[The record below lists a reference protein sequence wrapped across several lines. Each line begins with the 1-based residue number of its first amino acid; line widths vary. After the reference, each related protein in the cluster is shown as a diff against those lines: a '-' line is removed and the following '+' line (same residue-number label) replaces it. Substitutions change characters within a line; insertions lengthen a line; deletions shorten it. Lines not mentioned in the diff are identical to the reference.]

1 MLVVIPD
8 DAGVLR
14 DRSGQAYNEDGQ
26 KIDEQGN
33 VIPEIVQGVDRHQLG
48 VARHH
53 GVNRA
58 DGRQMTLGDYNSPD
72 LFYENRRA
80 IRPPTYERSDLGIQ
94 PAFYTLVSQNPFHAL
109 PHEQP
114 MDHIERFEDLVSI
127 IKARVVSEDYQLRKL
142 FSYSLAGEAAS
153 WLKE

>member
-8 DAGVLR
+8 AAGVLR
-14 DRSGQAYNEDGQ
+14 DRSGQAYNKDG
-26 KIDEQGN
+26 KRIAAHGY
-33 VIPEIVQGVDRHQLG
+33 VIPEIAQGVDRHQLG

-58 DGRQMTLGDYNSPD
+58 DGRQMTLGDYNRPG

-80 IRPPTYERSDLGIQ
+80 IRPTAFERSDDLGLQ
-94 PAFYTLVSQNPFHAL
+94 PAFYTLVSQHPFHGL

-127 IKARVVSEDYQLRKL
+127 IKARVVSTPD
-142 FSYSLAGEAAS
+142 ST
-153 WLKE
+153 

>member
-8 DAGVLR
+8 AAGVLR
-14 DRSGQAYNEDGQ
+14 DRSGQAYNEEGQ

-58 DGRQMTLGDYNSPD
+58 DGRQMTLGDYNKPG
-72 LFYENRRA
+72 LFYENLSA
-80 IRPPTYERSDLGIQ
+80 IRPPAFERSDLGIQ
-94 PAFYTLVSQNPFHAL
+94 PAFYTLVSQNPFHGL
-109 PHEQP
+109 PNEQP

-127 IKARVVSEDYQLRKL
+127 IKARVVSEDYLLCKL
-142 FSYSLAGEAAS
+142 FPYSLAGEAAT